1 MTDPSNP
8 PQASTRAEIL
18 PLIKLA
24 VPLMAGLAAALLI
37 GVVDTAMISPLGTV
51 PLAAAGITTAV
62 LIILISALWGL
73 ITVISVQ
80 ISQGD
85 GADDPARVALALR
98 SGLLLCALGGGGAAL
113 LMVAFYPALG
123 PLGQPVEV
131 LAIVLPYWLSMAI
144 WIVPFTIFFGLK
156 SLFDAVGRPW
166 AAIGLS
172 YVGVVVNVPANYT
185 FIHILD
191 LGLLGA
197 GLASILSQGC
207 SLLAGAAFLLKS
219 PSMAAYRQRVAVAW
233 SDVWDQLKQGLPL
246 CLGYAGEGG
255 AYAVLGLMMG
265 WLGAEALAAHQI
277 VNALAGVAYM
287 IPLGMAGAASIRVGQ
302 AVGSARR
309 ARLRPILKASFV
321 LVTLWQAVA
330 ALVFVLGGRM
340 LAQTM
345 STDPAVVD
353 LATLLF
359 FMVALLQVADGVQGV
374 ALGALRGMSDNTWPS
389 LVTLAAYWPLA
400 LPASYLFGFVAGYGA
415 AGVWAGYTIGL
426 AAAAII
432 LPLRFWRL
440 TAAAPLSPAA
450 PPDAARR

>member
-1 MTDPSNP
+1 MTDQTIA
-8 PQASTRAEIL
+8 PQGATRAEFW

-85 GADDPARVALALR
+85 GAQDPVRVAKALR
-98 SGLLLCALGGGGAAL
+98 SGLWLCALGGAASTL
-113 LMVAFYPALG
+113 IMLALYPLLG
-123 PLGQPVEV
+123 PLGQPPEV
-131 LAIVLPYWLSMAI
+131 LAILLPYWVSMAV
-144 WIVPFTIFFGLK
+144 WIIPFTVFFGLK
-156 SLFDAVGRPW
+156 SLFDAVERPW
-166 AAIGLS
+166 IAVGLS
-172 YVGVVVNVPANYT
+172 YIGVVVNVPANYT
-185 FIHILD
+185 FIHIFEW
-191 LGLLGA
+191 GLLGA
-197 GLASILSQGC
+197 GLASILSQSC
-207 SLLAGAAFLLKS
+207 SLLAGALVLWKA
-219 PSMAAYRQRVAVAW
+219 PSMAPYRQRVAVAW
-233 SDVWDQLKQGLPL
+233 ADVTEQLKQGLPL

-255 AYAVLGLMMG
+255 AYAIVGIMMG

-302 AVGSARR
+302 AVGSART
-309 ARLRPILKASFV
+309 ARLRPILKASFA
-321 LVTLWQAVA
+321 LVTVWQILA
-330 ALVFVLGGRM
+330 ALVFIFGGRL
-340 LAQTM
+340 LAMTM
-345 STDPAVVD
+345 SDDPAVVE

-359 FMVALLQVADGVQGV
+359 LIIALLQVSGGIQDV

-389 LVTLAAYWPLA
+389 VVTLIAYWPVA
-400 LPASYLFGFVAGYGA
+400 LPAGYLLGFVLDYGA
-415 AGVWAGYTIGL
+415 VGVWLGYMLGL
-426 AAAAII
+426 AVAAIA

-440 TAAAPLSPAA
+440 TATP
-450 PPDAARR
+450 

>member
-1 MTDPSNP
+1 MTDLTLPS
-8 PQASTRAEIL
+8 QGATRAEFW
-18 PLIKLA
+18 PLIRLA

-85 GADDPARVALALR
+85 GAEDPARVALALR
-98 SGLLLCALGGGGAAL
+98 SGLLLCAVGGGGSAL
-113 LMVAFYPALG
+113 IMIAFYPLLG
-123 PLGQPVEV
+123 PLGQPAEV
-131 LAIVLPYWLSMAI
+131 LAILLPYWVSMAI
-144 WIVPFTIFFGLK
+144 WIIPFTIFFGLK
-156 SLFDAVGRPW
+156 SLYDAVDRPW
-166 AAIGLS
+166 IAVGLS
-172 YVGVVVNVPANYT
+172 YIGVIVNVPANYT
-185 FIHILD
+185 FIHIFEW
-191 LGLLGA
+191 GLLGA
-197 GLASILSQGC
+197 GLASILSQCC
-207 SLLAGAAFLLKS
+207 SLLAGAIFLLKS
-219 PSMAAYRQRVAVAW
+219 PSMAPYRQRVAVAW

-255 AYAVLGLMMG
+255 AYAVVGLMMG

-302 AVGSARR
+302 AVGSSKRT
-309 ARLRPILKASFV
+309 RLRPILKASFV

-330 ALVFVLGGRM
+330 AVVFIVGGRM

-345 STDPAVVD
+345 SNDPAVVE

-359 FMVALLQVADGVQGV
+359 LMVALLQIADGVQGV

-389 LVTLAAYWPLA
+389 MVTLAAYWPLA
-400 LPASYLFGFVAGYGA
+400 LPASYLFGFVLGYGA
-415 AGVWAGYTIGL
+415 AGVWVGYMLGL
-426 AAAAII
+426 AVAAIV

-440 TAAAPLSPAA
+440 TAP
-450 PPDAARR
+450 